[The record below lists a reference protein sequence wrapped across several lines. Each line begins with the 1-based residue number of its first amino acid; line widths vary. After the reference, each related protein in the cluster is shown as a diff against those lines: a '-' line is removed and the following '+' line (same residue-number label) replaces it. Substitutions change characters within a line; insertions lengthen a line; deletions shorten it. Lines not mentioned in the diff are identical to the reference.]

1 MKQCETLYETIFSFR
16 RVKSNQRRHASI
28 YRDGIQVGRQAA
40 DEAQFVSLHALHKC
54 ATMHARETS
63 HNTLHRLNEFW
74 ILRASRVPIVYRTH
88 AFTLFNKHRAFTRPT
103 DSIDFAL
110 ISYLSILPFAITTSY
125 LNFSI
130 FGWDQ
135 LLTIVSLIFLSH
147 FSGYQNFYDV
157 ILNNYPSFKHNFY
170 IGSKN
175 VDK

>member
-110 ISYLSILPFAITTSY
+110 ISYLSILPSPRGIW
-125 LNFSI
+125 I
-130 FGWDQ
+130 FRSSVEIV
-135 LLTIVSLIFLSH
+135 LAIVSLIFLSH
-147 FSGYQNFYDV
+147 FPGYQNFYDL

>member
-110 ISYLSILPFAITTSY
+110 ISYLSILPSPRGIW
-125 LNFSI
+125 I
-130 FGWDQ
+130 FRSSVE
-135 LLTIVSLIFLSH
+135 I
-147 FSGYQNFYDV
+147 NC
-157 ILNNYPSFKHNFY
+157 
-170 IGSKN
+170 
-175 VDK
+175 

>member
-110 ISYLSILPFAITTSY
+110 ISYLSILPSPRGIEFFD
-125 LNFSI
+125 LRLRSI
-130 FGWDQ
+130 VNNCF
-135 LLTIVSLIFLSH
+135 SH
-147 FSGYQNFYDV
+147 FLISLSWLSKF
-157 ILNNYPSFKHNFY
+157 LRPHFK
-170 IGSKN
+170 
-175 VDK
+175 